1 MGGLGSGRLMMASRR
16 ITDWASLK
24 LWDRPAGVDMF
35 FRPASSRDAAE
46 AANAVGA
53 MTDSKVGRPLANT
66 PILDMEADA
75 RNSRR
80 ESLLL

>member
-1 MGGLGSGRLMMASRR
+1 MMASRR

-35 FRPASSRDAAE
+35 VRPASSRDAAE
-46 AANAVGA
+46 AANAVGDADA

>member
-1 MGGLGSGRLMMASRR
+1 
-16 ITDWASLK
+16 
-24 LWDRPAGVDMF
+24 
-35 FRPASSRDAAE
+35 
-46 AANAVGA
+46 